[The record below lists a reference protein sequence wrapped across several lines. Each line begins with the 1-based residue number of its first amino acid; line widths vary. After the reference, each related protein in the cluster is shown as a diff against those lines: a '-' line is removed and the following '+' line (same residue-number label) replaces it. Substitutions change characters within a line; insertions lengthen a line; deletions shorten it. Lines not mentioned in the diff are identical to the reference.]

1 MGVGLSPT
9 GGIAM
14 WWMNRKHRV
23 DGTNRRVRNY
33 ERERAVQTLKGLALF
48 LIVFVVLGLALSPA
62 VEPARVLEEAVCDL
76 FGLCDGR

>member
-1 MGVGLSPT
+1 
-9 GGIAM
+9 M
-14 WWMNRKHRV
+14 WRMNRKHRV
-23 DGTNRRVRNY
+23 ERTYRRVRNY

-48 LIVFVVLGLALSPA
+48 LIMFVVLGLALSPA